1 MAAADDAHLLE
12 RLLKGEQRAYKELV
26 TTYQSAM
33 RAVAYA
39 IVGQRHADEVVQD
52 AWLSVVRNLAKF
64 EGRSSLKTWLLTITA
79 NAAKG
84 RYKQNRREVLLDDLP
99 SPHGTIGDERFV
111 PDDGHWA
118 VAPYAWHQDTPEALL
133 TEDELRK
140 CLEHTLLSL
149 SELQSSV
156 LVLRERQGLELEEI
170 CNLLTLSLS
179 NVRVLLHRARLKV
192 FATVEEAPVILDTYA
207 NTSSA
212 GSVIAFHTYQDDL
225 PKGAVAVLSSFGAG
239 YSIGSVILRKR

>member
-1 MAAADDAHLLE
+1 M
-12 RLLKGEQRAYKELV
+12 
-26 TTYQSAM
+26 
-33 RAVAYA
+33 
-39 IVGQRHADEVVQD
+39 
-52 AWLSVVRNLAKF
+52 
-64 EGRSSLKTWLLTITA
+64 
-79 NAAKG
+79 
-84 RYKQNRREVLLDDLP
+84 LLDDLP
-99 SPHGTIGDERFV
+99 SPHGTIGDDRFV

-192 FATVEEAPVILDTYA
+192 FATVEHFEET
-207 NTSSA
+207 
-212 GSVIAFHTYQDDL
+212 GEC
-225 PKGAVAVLSSFGAG
+225 
-239 YSIGSVILRKR
+239 